1 MTETAKQE
9 KVNQE
14 SKQEQR
20 YYYTVMEEQEGM
32 RLDQFLAAELKEHSR
47 SYIQKL
53 IKEGQVQV
61 GEKKQ
66 KPGYRLR
73 VDDAV
78 VICVPPLKELEVLPE
93 QMNLDI
99 LYEDED
105 VILINKQKDMVVH
118 PCPGRYKGTLVN
130 GLLYHCKDNLSG
142 INGVL
147 RPGIVHRIDKDTTGV
162 LVVCK
167 NDMAHKSLAEQ
178 LKEHSITR
186 KYEAIVYNNFTQEEG
201 TVDAPIGRS
210 PVDRKKMAVEPKN
223 GKRAVTHYKVLSH
236 LNHQVNH
243 IECQL
248 ETGRTHQIRFHMA
261 SIGCPLLGDSFYG
274 DGPELGISRTA
285 LHAQQL
291 TFTHPFCEK
300 VMRIESEMPKDL
312 SFLLR

>member
-93 QMNLDI
+93 QMDLDI
-99 LYEDED
+99 L
-105 VILINKQKDMVVH
+105 
-118 PCPGRYKGTLVN
+118 
-130 GLLYHCKDNLSG
+130 
-142 INGVL
+142 
-147 RPGIVHRIDKDTTGV
+147 
-162 LVVCK
+162 
-167 NDMAHKSLAEQ
+167 SLQSE
-178 LKEHSITR
+178 R
-186 KYEAIVYNNFTQEEG
+186 
-201 TVDAPIGRS
+201 
-210 PVDRKKMAVEPKN
+210 
-223 GKRAVTHYKVLSH
+223 
-236 LNHQVNH
+236 
-243 IECQL
+243 QL
-248 ETGRTHQIRFHMA
+248 E
-261 SIGCPLLGDSFYG
+261 
-274 DGPELGISRTA
+274 SR
-285 LHAQQL
+285 H
-291 TFTHPFCEK
+291 
-300 VMRIESEMPKDL
+300 
-312 SFLLR
+312 